1 MVPVPRPLA
10 GCTKCQVISNRREQM
25 SEMLFG
31 LVNSNCVRVLE
42 TVAGCPCCKCQM
54 ISLCCRY
61 SCCLWLL
68 TCPATND
75 PNPCHMLCRLPLP
88 LPLTTATTTRAT
100 LTQFQLQSCGP
111 AQATSVRLF
120 NEISKHCKCVQLSK
134 CCTHPSP
141 HSSSCCCCLDSFTFM
156 GTCNEACRGY
166 NPITVKMGIAKSRL

>member
-1 MVPVPRPLA
+1 
-10 GCTKCQVISNRREQM
+10 M

-42 TVAGCPCCKCQM
+42 TVAGCRQCCQCCKCQM
-54 ISLCCRY
+54 ISLCCCY

-75 PNPCHMLCRLPLP
+75 PNSCHMLCRLP

-100 LTQFQLQSCGP
+100 LTQFQLQLQLQLQSCGP
-111 AQATSVRLF
+111 AQTTSARLF

-134 CCTHPSP
+134 CCKHFSPSF
-141 HSSSCCCCLDSFTFM
+141 SSSCYSYSCFPDSFTFM

-166 NPITVKMGIAKSRL
+166 NPITAKMGIAKSLV

>member
-1 MVPVPRPLA
+1 MPDSQAANNTHRHTGRLWSLCHA
-10 GCTKCQVISNRREQM
+10 LCACTKCQVISNRREQM

-42 TVAGCPCCKCQM
+42 TVAGCRQCCLCCKCQM

-88 LPLTTATTTRAT
+88 LTTATTTTTRAT
-100 LTQFQLQSCGP
+100 LTQFQLQLQSCGP

-134 CCTHPSP
+134 CCTHPP
-141 HSSSCCCCLDSFTFM
+141 PAPTPLLLLLLL
-156 GTCNEACRGY
+156 
-166 NPITVKMGIAKSRL
+166 P

>member
-1 MVPVPRPLA
+1 
-10 GCTKCQVISNRREQM
+10 M

-141 HSSSCCCCLDSFTFM
+141 PTPLPT
-156 GTCNEACRGY
+156 A
-166 NPITVKMGIAKSRL
+166 PPPAVAALIASPLWGHATKRAAVTIQSQSKWA